1 MNRFLIKLPETEGN
15 LENRVL
21 TASVKE
27 VASPTKMRNLMLAR
41 FDPKQAEV
49 NDLRQYFGN
58 DKFSIIGNAVDIQLD
73 KQKYPL
79 SDDKFIVFYYR
90 VDNNPIS
97 KKIGHQ
103 DQTLVLEKDAW
114 LPAVLGLLRAMR
126 FPIWPF
132 TSTKGQQTVVR
143 RLQSSLWFLLTKTNC
158 RTSFHHYPHSEKAKD
173 GR

>member
-1 MNRFLIKLPETEGN
+1 
-15 LENRVL
+15 
-21 TASVKE
+21 
-27 VASPTKMRNLMLAR
+27 MLAR

-97 KKIGHQ
+97 KRSAIRIKPSCWRKIAGYQ
-103 DQTLVLEKDAW
+103 QCRVYY
-114 LPAVLGLLRAMR
+114 
-126 FPIWPF
+126 
-132 TSTKGQQTVVR
+132 GQ
-143 RLQSSLWFLLTKTNC
+143 
-158 RTSFHHYPHSEKAKD
+158 
-173 GR
+173 